1 MIDVA
6 GELQQAQRWTLREAP
21 EVDGIEVAFNRT
33 LHGDVRAQI
42 GTDVPTRW
50 YRCNLEGT
58 FNWPDLPEGTEFIE
72 CNLVDAN
79 FNGKSLVNVSIR
91 GKTGQQQGRTGKF
104 GRIDR
109 MSLAGATAP
118 GLKLLNVQG
127 AEVDCT
133 GARLDGAQFKGSTLP
148 QLKMG
153 GAKGEHV
160 HCCEHTVLDGSNWSG
175 AEVPGI
181 CMEQSIAR
189 GSDTVFSHMVTAA
202 ESGKRQIGGIF
213 WNVDWNG
220 VSCEDTDFRFGHFEG
235 ARIENLKVNR
245 NTAFSNAT
253 TDERTS
259 IAGTPVVA
267 EQWRGV
273 NLRSGLAVPKQRS
286 SKRRAV
292 QQLSPAAGTVRV
304 RSIDQLQ

>member
-6 GELQQAQRWTLREAP
+6 RELQQAQRWTLRGTP

-33 LHGDVRAQI
+33 IHGDVRKQI
-42 GTDVPTRW
+42 GPDIPTRW

-72 CNLVDAN
+72 CILIGAN
-79 FNGKSLVNVSIR
+79 FDGDSLINVTIR
-91 GKTGQQQGRTGKF
+91 GRHGQQQQRTGKY
-104 GRIDR
+104 GRIDG
-109 MSLAGATAP
+109 MSLVGANAP

-133 GARLDGAQFKGSTLP
+133 GARLDGAQFKGSVLP
-148 QLKMG
+148 QLKMEG
-153 GAKGEHV
+153 VKGEHV

-181 CMEQSIAR
+181 CMEQSVAR
-189 GSDTVFSHMVTAA
+189 GSDTDFSNMVTAA
-202 ESGKRQIGGIF
+202 ESGRRQIGGIF
-213 WNVDWNG
+213 WNVEWDG
-220 VSCEDTDFRFGHFEG
+220 VKCESTDFRFGHFEG
-235 ARIENLKVNR
+235 AKIENLKVNR
-245 NTAFSNAT
+245 NTAFVNAT

-267 EQWRGV
+267 DQWRGV
-273 NLRSGLAVPKQRS
+273 NLRSAFVVPKQRS
-286 SKRRAV
+286 SKRRTV
-292 QQLSPAAGTVRV
+292 QPLSPAAGNVHI